1 MASGRP
7 KPKGQEAD
15 FFGCD
20 YRHDA
25 LSILVVGASG
35 DLAAK
40 KTYPALLSLF
50 RDGYLPEHV
59 VIVGYA
65 RSRKTDDEFRAHVS
79 SKLSPGGVSDPAI
92 SRFLQ
97 RCFYRAGPY
106 GDEERLAEVYEDVAK
121 LEADARPDA
130 GTVNRMF
137 YFAVPPSVFA
147 AMGRALKA
155 VAESPRGWNRYL
167 IEKPF
172 GSDLESFEKLHEE
185 LSSVLPEA
193 SVYRLDHYLGK
204 QMIKTM
210 LLLRFG
216 NAIFEPLWN
225 RNHIASITF
234 SFKENFGTA
243 GRGGFYDDIGV
254 IRDVVQNHVTQMVA
268 LVAME
273 APVRASG
280 ESIRD
285 EKRKVLDCIPPLKP
299 QDCIIGQYTAD
310 DEGRTP
316 AYTDDDGVP
325 DTSRTATFASCV
337 LRVQNPR
344 WDGVPFIL
352 RAGKALNET
361 KAEIRVQF
369 RRPPGSSMLFPR
381 VDGEAGEVAEE
392 TVGRNELVI
401 RLQPDQAMY
410 VKVNVQAPGL
420 RGDPIISELDLSY
433 KSRYP
438 EAFVRLPD
446 AYTFLIL
453 QALRGDNSSFMRA
466 DELRSAWRIFTPLLR
481 AIDAGELPLH
491 MYKAHSRGPPEYDAM
506 AQGAGYLVNSDYSW
520 QPPAKL

>member
-254 IRDVVQNHVTQMVA
+254 IRDVVRPCARPASRFGTRSA
-268 LVAME
+268 RSSTAFRRSSRRTASSASTRRTTRE
-273 APVRASG
+273 GRRRTRTTTGCRIRPGRPRSRRASCASKTLG
-280 ESIRD
+280 GTGCRSS
-285 EKRKVLDCIPPLKP
+285 C
-299 QDCIIGQYTAD
+299 A
-310 DEGRTP
+310 P
-316 AYTDDDGVP
+316 A
-325 DTSRTATFASCV
+325 
-337 LRVQNPR
+337 
-344 WDGVPFIL
+344 
-352 RAGKALNET
+352 
-361 KAEIRVQF
+361 
-369 RRPPGSSMLFPR
+369 RR
-381 VDGEAGEVAEE
+381 
-392 TVGRNELVI
+392 
-401 RLQPDQAMY
+401 
-410 VKVNVQAPGL
+410 
-420 RGDPIISELDLSY
+420 
-433 KSRYP
+433 
-438 EAFVRLPD
+438 
-446 AYTFLIL
+446 
-453 QALRGDNSSFMRA
+453 
-466 DELRSAWRIFTPLLR
+466 
-481 AIDAGELPLH
+481 
-491 MYKAHSRGPPEYDAM
+491 
-506 AQGAGYLVNSDYSW
+506 
-520 QPPAKL
+520 